1 MAGRGELFVREVGRP
16 RPDRPSLVLLHGW
29 TATADLNFFPL
40 YAPLRRDGRHVVAF
54 DLHGHGR
61 GLRRPDRFRLGD
73 CADDAAAVAAALG
86 LSRIV
91 PVGYSMGGLVAQLLW
106 QRHRDLVA
114 GLVLCATSRNFRG
127 NAGDHLYFGGL
138 TGLAAAARLA
148 PGPLREQAFARYLD
162 ARMDRS
168 ALTPWA
174 VAELARHDFRTVL
187 EAGAAIG
194 AFTSHRWAPDIDVPT
209 AVVVTTGDTKIPPH
223 RQRSWRPPSRTRSRS
238 RWRPTITPAL
248 GRHRCSCPPC
258 GGPCT
263 TCWRA
268 RAPGPP
274 TAERADR
281 GRPRPAQA
289 SGLVPADS
297 RRCSVPFSQRE

>member
-223 RQRSWRPPSRTRSRS
+223 RQRKLAAAIPNAVTFEVAADHHACPRQAPLFL
-238 RWRPTITPAL
+238 PAL
-248 GRHRCSCPPC
+248 RQAVHHVLEGTSA
-258 GGPCT
+258 GAT
-263 TCWRA
+263 
-268 RAPGPP
+268 
-274 TAERADR
+274 DR
-281 GRPRPAQA
+281 
-289 SGLVPADS
+289 
-297 RRCSVPFSQRE
+297 